1 MKNNINLSSHR
12 GQEPEKGVLY
22 LVGTPIGNLSDLT
35 SRAKNILTNVS
46 LIACEDT
53 RQTKKILNKFGI
65 KNELISFNKHN
76 SKFLGP
82 KIISYLKEGRTIA
95 IVSDAGLPTISDPG
109 EELVKNI
116 REEGFDAVCIP
127 GPCAALTALA
137 SSGLPASKFIFEGFL
152 PKKQIQR
159 EKILHEISQNQ
170 KTTILYESPH
180 RLLKLLHE
188 LKIYCGGNREIIV
201 SRELT
206 KKFEEHIG
214 PNIDQAIK
222 IFQDKEVIGE
232 FTIIIKGIDKEKIES
247 INIIEIKKELYE
259 LVNVGLSL
267 SSAAKFIAKRHN
279 LPKNK
284 VYNLNK
290 E

>member
-1 MKNNINLSSHR
+1 MNNNNLLSHR
-12 GQEPEKGVLY
+12 GQEPQGGVLY
-22 LVGTPIGNLSDLT
+22 LVGTPIGNLSDF
-35 SRAKNILTNVS
+35 SFRAENILRNVS

-53 RQTKKILNKFGI
+53 RQTKKILNKFEI
-65 KNELISFNKHN
+65 KNKLISFNQHN
-76 SKFLGP
+76 TKDKVP
-82 KIISYLKEGRTIA
+82 MIISFLKEGKSIA

-127 GPCAALTALA
+127 GPCAALTALV
-137 SSGLPASKFIFEGFL
+137 SSGLPTTKFIFEGFL

-159 EKILHEISQNQ
+159 EKILLEISQNH

-180 RLLKLLHE
+180 RLLRLLNE
-188 LKIYCGGNREIIV
+188 LKVYCGGNREIIV
-201 SRELT
+201 ARELT
-206 KKFEEHIG
+206 KRFEEHIG

-222 IFQDKEVIGE
+222 AFEDKEVIGE
-232 FTIIIKGIDKEKIES
+232 FTIVIKGIVKEKIES
-247 INIIEIKKELYE
+247 INIPEIKKELNE
-259 LVNVGLSL
+259 LVNIGLSL
-267 SSAAKFIAKRHN
+267 SSAAKFIAKRNN

-284 VYNLNK
+284 VYNLYK